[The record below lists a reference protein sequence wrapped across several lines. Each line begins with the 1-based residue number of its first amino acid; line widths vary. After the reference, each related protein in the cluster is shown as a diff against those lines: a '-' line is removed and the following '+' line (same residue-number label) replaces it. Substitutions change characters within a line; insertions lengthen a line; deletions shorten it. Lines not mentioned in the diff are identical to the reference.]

1 MAPAVRKQLH
11 AALGALS
18 EAMEAA
24 PESESEENKEKAK
37 RALDDGRKVLDEH
50 GVPE

>member
-1 MAPAVRKQLH
+1 LH